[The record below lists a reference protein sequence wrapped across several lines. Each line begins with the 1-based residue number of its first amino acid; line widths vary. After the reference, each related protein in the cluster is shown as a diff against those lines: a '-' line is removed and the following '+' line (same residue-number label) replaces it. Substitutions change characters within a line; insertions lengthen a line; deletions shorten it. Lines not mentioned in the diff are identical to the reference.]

1 MKVDARK
8 VVASKKIAV
17 IFAPIVLAHAWTL
30 RNTFVPP
37 RVPLSHA
44 RAYYPGI
51 LFFLL
56 SHLSHLFPDEGKTN
70 HKSGE
75 IAATK
80 RPYFAVTRL
89 EKPEESL
96 PLREIHPLHKSEC

>member
-17 IFAPIVLAHAWTL
+17 IFASIALAHAWTL
-30 RNTFVPP
+30 RNTFAPP
-37 RVPLSHA
+37 RAPLSRA
-44 RAYYPGI
+44 RVLPSNI
-51 LFFLL
+51 VFLL

-70 HKSGE
+70 DKSGE
-75 IAATK
+75 ITATK

-89 EKPEESL
+89 EKQEESS
-96 PLREIHPLHKSEC
+96 PLREIHPLYKPEC

>member
-1 MKVDARK
+1 M
-8 VVASKKIAV
+8 AV
-17 IFAPIVLAHAWTL
+17 IFAPIDLAHAWTL
-30 RNTFVPP
+30 RNTFASP
-37 RVPLSHA
+37 RVPLSRA
-44 RAYYPGI
+44 RVLPRNI
-51 LFFLL
+51 VFLL

-70 HKSGE
+70 YKSGE

-89 EKPEESL
+89 EKQEESS